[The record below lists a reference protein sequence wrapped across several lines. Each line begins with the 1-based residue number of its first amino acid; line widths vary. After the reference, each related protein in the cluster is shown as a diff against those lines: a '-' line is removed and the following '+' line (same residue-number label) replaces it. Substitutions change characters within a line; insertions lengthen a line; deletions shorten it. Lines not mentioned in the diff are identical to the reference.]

1 MTANDDILVLVET
14 EDGKPA
20 SSALELLA
28 LARGLAAD
36 RRGNVSAVIVEDSQ
50 SDCIPLLFAH
60 GADQVFVAS
69 DEGAGDRY
77 RSDVWLTA
85 ATEVLSRV
93 CPHCILLGHT
103 DLGAEVGPRLAFRL
117 KASIATG
124 CERVDRQGGKLV
136 ITRPCFGNKARE
148 VLTLHTEPAVTTV
161 RARAIEPLLP
171 DPSRRGEVV
180 RIALPTNKD
189 DYSVKVLER
198 RQDEASEGVRLEMAK
213 VVVAGG
219 RGLGGPEG
227 FKLLQQLAS
236 VLGGAVGASRV
247 ACDLEWCPRSW
258 QIGLSGKTVAPD
270 LYIAVGISGAGQ
282 HMAGCGKARAI
293 LAINSDPEAAIFK
306 DASFGVIG
314 DYKQIIPPLMEEI
327 SRHKA
332 RDAA

>member
-1 MTANDDILVLVET
+1 MKANDDILVLVET
-14 EDGKPA
+14 ADGKPA

-28 LARGLAAD
+28 LACGLAAE
-36 RRGNVSAVIVEDSQ
+36 RGGNVSAVVLEDSQ

-60 GADQVFVAS
+60 GADRVFAACEAS
-69 DEGAGDRY
+69 AVNRY

-85 ATEVLSRV
+85 MTEVLGQVS
-93 CPHCILLGHT
+93 PHCILLGHT

-124 CERVDRQGGKLV
+124 CERVDSQGGKLV

-161 RARAIEPLLP
+161 RARTIEPLP
-171 DPSRRGEVV
+171 ADPSRRGEIVQ
-180 RIALPTNKD
+180 IALSTNKD
-189 DYSVKVLER
+189 DYSTKVLER
-198 RQDEASEGVRLEMAK
+198 RPDEPSEGVRLEMAK

-293 LAINSDPEAAIFK
+293 VAINSDPEAAIFK
-306 DASFGVIG
+306 DASFGVVG
-314 DYKQIIPPLMEEI
+314 DYKEIIPRLTEEI
-327 SRHKA
+327 SRQKA
-332 RDAA
+332 QDAA